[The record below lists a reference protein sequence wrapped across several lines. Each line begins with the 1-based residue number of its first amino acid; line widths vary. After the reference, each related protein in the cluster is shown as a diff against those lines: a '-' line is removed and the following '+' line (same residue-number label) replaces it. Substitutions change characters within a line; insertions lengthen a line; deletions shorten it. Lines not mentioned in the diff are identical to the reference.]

1 MKILITGANGFIGSY
16 LAEYYINAGHE
27 VDATTRDSLNPLD
40 CWAVKSYFDKNS
52 VDIVVH
58 TAVTGGSRTRPDT
71 IDDFHNNITMF
82 NNLSRHRHRYGAMI
96 NFGSGAEFC
105 RTSDINMALEE
116 QVFDNYPIDYYGLSK
131 NLITRKIMYMQDNIY
146 NFRLF
151 GCFGPKENK
160 RRLLRAS
167 YDKIISGKAPVV
179 HEDKH
184 MDYFY
189 IGDIPEVVNALLRD
203 STKFPKDINLCYG
216 DKYKLSE
223 IINIFLSLTSYEK
236 RINILN
242 NKGLSYTGNFD
253 KLAKLDLKLKGLS
266 KGMSECLLAWE

>member
-105 RTSDINMALEE
+105 RT
-116 QVFDNYPIDYYGLSK
+116 
-131 NLITRKIMYMQDNIY
+131 
-146 NFRLF
+146 
-151 GCFGPKENK
+151 
-160 RRLLRAS
+160 
-167 YDKIISGKAPVV
+167 
-179 HEDKH
+179 
-184 MDYFY
+184 
-189 IGDIPEVVNALLRD
+189 
-203 STKFPKDINLCYG
+203 
-216 DKYKLSE
+216 
-223 IINIFLSLTSYEK
+223 
-236 RINILN
+236 
-242 NKGLSYTGNFD
+242 
-253 KLAKLDLKLKGLS
+253 
-266 KGMSECLLAWE
+266 